1 MNAAAA
7 SHKDVDAALHSAERR
22 FAAAN
27 PLSAARYEHACR
39 VFPGGHTRQT
49 LYYAPF
55 PLTIVRGAGARVT
68 DLDGHE
74 YLNTIGD
81 YAAGLYGHTCA
92 PIQRAVREALQ
103 DGVFLSGVNIREAEL
118 AQLMT
123 SRIPSMQLVRF
134 CNSGSEACLFSV
146 LAAQHVTKRRK
157 ILVFNGCYHGG
168 FMIYGAVDP
177 PLSVPFDLVKATYN
191 DVEGTRAALRAAAD
205 ELAAVIVEPVMGSG
219 GCIPG
224 TQAFLSMLREET
236 RQHGVVLIFDE
247 VASSR
252 LAPGGIQGLLG
263 IVPDLTT
270 LGKFWGG
277 GFNFGAFGGSREIM
291 KHFDLRSGGLLSQG
305 GTFNN
310 NILTMT
316 AGLTG
321 VRDVYTPEACVKL
334 NNLGDGLRD
343 AINALGAAKG
353 VALQATGSGAMMNTH
368 WLRGPITHPGVVQ
381 AATDPLRRLFQLE
394 MILRGFYASQRGII
408 TLSLP
413 YTEQDIANFLYAI
426 RDYVAEYGALI
437 EACQ

>member
-1 MNAAAA
+1 MNVAAANL
-7 SHKDVDAALHSAERR
+7 SGVDALLQSAERR
-22 FAAAN
+22 FIAAN
-27 PLSAARYEHACR
+27 PLSARRYEQACR

-55 PLTIVRGAGARVT
+55 PVTIVRGAGARVI

-74 YLNTIGD
+74 YLNTVGD
-81 YAAGLYGHTCA
+81 YAAGVYGHTCE
-92 PIQRAVREALQ
+92 PIQRAVSEALQ
-103 DGVFLSGVNIREAEL
+103 TGVQLSGVNNREVEL
-118 AQLMT
+118 AQLIS
-123 SRIPSMQLVRF
+123 SRIPSMELVRF

-168 FMIYGAVDP
+168 FMIYGAADP

-191 DVEGTRAALRAAAD
+191 DIDGTRAMLRADAD
-205 ELAAVIVEPVMGSG
+205 SIAAVIVEPVMGAG

-224 TQAFLSMLREET
+224 THDFLSMLREET
-236 RQHGVVLIFDE
+236 RRHGVVLIFDE
-247 VASSR
+247 VGSSR

-263 IVPDLTT
+263 VVPDMTT

-291 KHFDLRSGGLLSQG
+291 RHFDLRGGGVLSQG

-310 NILTMT
+310 NIVTMA

-321 VRDVYTPEACVKL
+321 ARDIYTPEACVKL
-334 NNLGDGLRD
+334 NKLGDGLRE
-343 AINALGAAKG
+343 AINALGVSRG
-353 VALQATGSGAMMNTH
+353 ITLQATGSGAMMNTH
-368 WLRGPITHPGVVQ
+368 WHRGHINHPGDV
-381 AATDPLRRLFQLE
+381 APPTHPLRRLFQME
-394 MILRGFYASQRGII
+394 MLLRGFYVAQRGII

-413 YTEQDIANFLYAI
+413 YSEDDIADFVSAI
-426 RDYVAEYGALI
+426 SDYVTEYGGLI
-437 EACQ
+437 EAH